1 MGRGKKKKDEEAA
14 AAAAAAAAEDDDDD
28 EEPEDLMGDQ
38 SWAKTDNFSGELDD
52 MFGDLLGDMATM
64 KADAEAAG
72 VDINAK
78 MKGIGDDAAEAEAE
92 DQKKAEE
99 EAAAAAADAEK
110 EKLEALKVAALRWQQ
125 AQVIRSYLLAM
136 ENRAVGGFG
145 VNEKQRAYLLWAR
158 AKADWLDPLVAAPD
172 PLLDQE
178 IRIPY

>member
-1 MGRGKKKKDEEAA
+1 
-14 AAAAAAAAEDDDDD
+14 
-28 EEPEDLMGDQ
+28 
-38 SWAKTDNFSGELDD
+38 
-52 MFGDLLGDMATM
+52 MAQ
-64 KADAEAAG
+64 KA
-72 VDINAK
+72 V
-78 MKGIGDDAAEAEAE
+78 
-92 DQKKAEE
+92 Q
-99 EAAAAAADAEK
+99 DAEK